1 MISWDKIRTVL
12 LDMDGTLLDLH
23 FDNHFWLEHLPRRY
37 AERHG
42 LEPAGARDTLYR
54 RFDAVRGTIAWY
66 CTDHWSREL
75 GLDITRLKEEV
86 AHLIA
91 LRPDV
96 VEFLGAVRA
105 SGRRAVLVT
114 NAHTDSLA
122 LKIARTGL
130 DRHLDA
136 LISAHSLGLPKEDPA
151 FWERLQAVEPHDT
164 ARTLLIDDNA
174 AVLGS
179 ARSAGIAQLLLVAQP
194 DSRQGECLAD
204 GFTPLRSFRE
214 IFPVDVT
221 IATQ

>member
-1 MISWDKIRTVL
+1 MISWNKIRTVL

-23 FDNHFWLEHLPRRY
+23 FDNHFWLEHLPQRY
-37 AERHG
+37 ADRHG
-42 LEPAGARDTLYR
+42 LDRDSARTELYR
-54 RFDAVRGTIAWY
+54 RFEAVKGTIAWY

-75 GLDITRLKEEV
+75 DLDITRLKEEV

-96 VEFLGAVRA
+96 IEFLGAVRA

-136 LISAHSLGLPKEDPA
+136 VISAHSLGLPKEDPA
-151 FWERLQAVEPHDT
+151 FWQRLQTVEPYHP
-164 ARTLLIDDNA
+164 AHTLFIDDNA
-174 AVLGS
+174 AVLAS
-179 ARSAGIAQLLLVAQP
+179 ARSAHIAHLLLVTQP
-194 DSRQGECLAD
+194 DSRQGERAAD
-204 GFTPLRSFRE
+204 GFTPLRGFRD
-214 IFPVDVT
+214 IFPTDP
-221 IATQ
+221 ATTAS

>member
-1 MISWDKIRTVL
+1 MISWDKISTVL

-42 LEPAGARDTLYR
+42 LDQAGASEELYR

-75 GLDITRLKEEV
+75 GLDITLLKQEV
-86 AHLIA
+86 AHLIS

-122 LKIARTGL
+122 LKIERTGL

-136 LISAHSLGLPKEDPA
+136 LISAHTLGLPKEDPA
-151 FWERLQAVEPHDT
+151 FWAQLQAVEPHLP
-164 ARTLLIDDNA
+164 AQTLLIDDNA
-174 AVLGS
+174 TVLAS
-179 ARSAGIAQLLLVAQP
+179 ARSAGIAHLLLVAKP
-194 DSRQGECLAD
+194 DSRRGERLEE
-204 GFTPLRSFRE
+204 GFTPLRGFRD
-214 IFPVDVT
+214 IFPTGVT
-221 IATQ
+221 GEAG

>member
-42 LEPAGARDTLYR
+42 LAQAGAREELYR

-75 GLDITRLKEEV
+75 GVDITRLKEEV

-122 LKIARTGL
+122 LKLARTGL

-136 LISAHSLGLPKEDPA
+136 VISAHSLGLPKEDPV
-151 FWERLQAVEPHDT
+151 FWERLQSVESYRPGH
-164 ARTLLIDDNA
+164 TLLIDDNTS
-174 AVLGS
+174 VLAS
-179 ARSAGIAQLLLVAQP
+179 ARSAGIAHLLLVAQP
-194 DSRQGECLAD
+194 DSRQGERLAD
-204 GFTPLRSFRE
+204 GYTPLRGFRE
-214 IFPVDVT
+214 IFPTDAT
-221 IATQ
+221 ITGQ